1 MTPLPTA
8 NGLPTLDMHVH
19 VGPELLRRRYGPVSL
34 AEEARREG
42 FGVVM
47 KNHFQATTG
56 WVSQLRRDDDRV
68 PLVGSVALNFAA
80 GGVDDHGV
88 RAALSAWKRDVTQAD
103 PDPERFVV
111 WMPTLCTEAHLNLFG
126 RRDVPTEWG
135 VDGRYSR
142 YFPAGTGYRI
152 DAGDPERVAAIDR
165 ALAATREHDLVL
177 ATGHLDRN
185 ETVWLVERAHAAGLR
200 RIVMT
205 HPLFQATRQQLD
217 VLVRLWREC
226 GARTE
231 LAFVNI
237 AMDHLRY
244 EDYVAVIEAV
254 GAEGVVLS
262 SDLGQPFSPAV
273 GDGLRT
279 YFDEL
284 RRRGVRDDA
293 IERMAVINP
302 HALLFERAGEAGA

>member
-1 MTPLPTA
+1 MTRPLPTVD
-8 NGLPTLDMHVH
+8 GKCTLDMHVH
-19 VGPELLRRRYGPVSL
+19 IGPELLRRRYGAASL

-47 KNHFQATTG
+47 KNHFQPTTG

-68 PLVGSVALNFAA
+68 PLVGSVALNFGA

-88 RAALSAWKRDVTQAD
+88 RAALSGWKRDVDQQD
-103 PDPERFVV
+103 PDPDRFVV
-111 WMPTLCTEAHLNLFG
+111 WMPTLCTEAHLDLFG
-126 RRDVPTEWG
+126 RRDIPTEWG
-135 VDGRYSR
+135 VAGRYTR
-142 YFPAGTGYRI
+142 YFPLGSGFAI
-152 DAGDPERVAAIDR
+152 DAANAAQAAAIDR
-165 ALAATREHDLVL
+165 ALTAIRDLDLVL
-177 ATGHLDRN
+177 ATGHLNRH
-185 ETVWLVERAHAAGLR
+185 ETVWLVERAHAMGLK

-205 HPLFQATRQQLD
+205 HPLFQATQQSLD
-217 VLVRLWREC
+217 AMARLWRDC
-226 GARTE
+226 GAFTE

-254 GAEGVVLS
+254 GSEGVVLS
-262 SDLGQPFSPAV
+262 SDLGQPFSPPV
-273 GDGLRT
+273 GEGLRS

-284 RRRGVRDDA
+284 RKRGVRDDA

-302 HALLFERAGEAGA
+302 HRLLFG